1 MVCSG
6 VMAPTVRFHAMSSRI
21 PPTITRIELRERFRD
36 LPPPT
41 PDDVSITLDGRR
53 LDTPEKVRQ
62 FLLEV
67 AAIREAEQERDHA

>member
-1 MVCSG
+1 
-6 VMAPTVRFHAMSSRI
+6 MSSRI
-21 PPTITRIELRERFRD
+21 PTTITRIELHERFRD

-67 AAIREAEQERDHA
+67 AAIREAERERDHA

>member
-1 MVCSG
+1 
-6 VMAPTVRFHAMSSRI
+6 MSSRI
-21 PPTITRIELRERFRD
+21 PATITGVELRARFRN

-41 PDDVSITLDGRR
+41 SDDVSITLDGRR

-67 AAIREAEQERDHA
+67 AATREAERERDHA

>member
-1 MVCSG
+1 
-6 VMAPTVRFHAMSSRI
+6 MSSRI
-21 PPTITRIELRERFRD
+21 PTTITRIELRERFRD
-36 LPPPT
+36 QPPPT

-67 AAIREAEQERDHA
+67 AAIREAERERDHA